1 MVDSKFKIKA
11 HLLCN
16 SRSIV
21 AEGHNEA
28 SGSREWGGAG
38 QYCNLVSL
46 FGNKQHFKL
55 QKFGHQG
62 KKTKHFACLKFSKRP
77 YNPPAKL

>member
-28 SGSREWGGAG
+28 SGSRE
-38 QYCNLVSL
+38 
-46 FGNKQHFKL
+46 
-55 QKFGHQG
+55 
-62 KKTKHFACLKFSKRP
+62 
-77 YNPPAKL
+77 